1 VGPPGK
7 PPVDRRQF
15 LKGVATAALAGAP
28 GAAARQQPEPG
39 AAAAPAAPT
48 SSVTPARYASDYMVD
63 LFRSMNMDYMFAMC
77 ASSFIG
83 IHESIINYAGNRSPE
98 SITCTHEEISV
109 AMANGYA
116 KIEGRP
122 VLVCVHGTVG
132 TQHAAMA
139 VYDAWCDRVPI
150 YLVLGNT
157 QDATER
163 NGEVFWVHSAQ
174 DPCAIIRDMTKW
186 DDNPVSLAHFAESA
200 ARAYAIAMTP
210 PMGPV
215 ALAVDDH
222 MQQGEVPAE
231 LRLPKINVHTP
242 PSGDIGAVRE
252 AATLLVKADN
262 PVIVASRCA
271 RTPAGLARLVE
282 LAEALQAGVVDQHRR
297 MNFPTR
303 HPLNG
308 GNAGQ
313 ADVVLAL
320 EAGDISNLA
329 RQAGQRSAKVISIT
343 GGDLFQ
349 HSNYGDYMRYAEV
362 DLSIA
367 ADAEATLPA
376 LVEEV
381 KRLTTGDRRR
391 AFATRGRSL
400 AAANREAYERAK
412 TDATYGWDASP
423 VSTARL
429 SMELWQQIRNE
440 DWSLVTGWVN
450 WPLRLWDFT
459 KHYQY
464 IGRAGGEG
472 VGYYAPAA
480 VGAALANRKHG
491 RFTVAI
497 QPDGDLM
504 VAPGALWT
512 AAHHRIPLLIVM
524 QNNRAYHQE
533 VMWFERQAL
542 LRNRSTA
549 GLYTGFGLREPNIDF
564 AAMAKSMG
572 VGASGPIADPKDL
585 AAAIR
590 RGVDVVKRGE
600 PYLIDVVT
608 QPR

>member
-1 VGPPGK
+1 MDSPEK
-7 PPVDRRQF
+7 PPVGRRDF
-15 LKGVATAALAGAP
+15 LKGVATAALAATP
-28 GAAARQQPEPG
+28 AVPAVAQAAAAQP
-39 AAAAPAAPT
+39 AAAPAVDGGPKKC
-48 SSVTPARYASDYMVD
+48 ASDFMVD
-63 LFRSMNMDYMFAMC
+63 LFRSMNMEYMFAMC

-83 IHESIINYAGNRSPE
+83 IHESVINYAGNRNPE
-98 SITCTHEEISV
+98 AITCTHEEISV

-116 KIEGRP
+116 KIEGKP

-139 VYDAWCDRVPI
+139 IYDAWCDRVPV

-163 NGEVFWVHSAQ
+163 AGEVFWVHSAQ
-174 DPCAIIRDMTKW
+174 DPAAIIRDMTKW

-215 ALAVDDH
+215 AIVVDDH
-222 MQQGEVPAE
+222 MQDGETPPQ
-231 LRLPKINVHTP
+231 LRLPRINTHTP
-242 PSGDIGAVRE
+242 PSGDVGAVRE
-252 AATLLVKADN
+252 AAKLLVAAEN

-271 RTPAGLARLVE
+271 RTPAGMALLVE
-282 LAEALQAGVVDQHRR
+282 LAESLQAGVVDQHRR

-308 GNAGQ
+308 GNANQ

-320 EAGDISNLA
+320 EAGDISNVA
-329 RQAGQRSAKVISIT
+329 RQARQRSAKVVSIT
-343 GGDLFQ
+343 AGDLFQ
-349 HSNYGDYMRYAEV
+349 RSNYGDYMRYAEV

-376 LVEEV
+376 LIEEV
-381 KRLTTGDRRR
+381 KRQTTADRKR
-391 AFATRGRSL
+391 AFEARGPKIAS
-400 AAANREAYERAK
+400 ANRETYQRAK
-412 TDATYGWDASP
+412 ADATYAWDASP

-480 VGAALANRKHG
+480 VGAALANKKHG

-512 AAHHRIPLLIVM
+512 AAHHKIPLLIVM

-533 VMWFERQAL
+533 VMWFQRQAL
-542 LRNRSTA
+542 LRNRSPE
-549 GLYTGFGLREPNIDF
+549 GLYTGFGLRDPNIDF

-572 VGASGPIADPKDL
+572 VGASGPITDPKDL